1 MITKKKILERK
12 RPRRELSAQMST
24 DKQENR
30 KSAHLSQS
38 LSKVPHVAVP
48 SLLRCS
54 VSCNWIIR
62 GRGLAFI
69 LMEHVS
75 VGRRFLAQ
83 KQRLWERVRCMKYA
97 VAAEATSRGILK
109 WLPIAGLENGQR
121 ALELISISK

>member
-1 MITKKKILERK
+1 MITKKKRQERK
-12 RPRRELSAQMST
+12 RPRRDLSAQMST

-75 VGRRFLAQ
+75 VGRRFFSA
-83 KQRLWERVRCMKYA
+83 KAKVVGKGTMYDA
-97 VAAEATSRGILK
+97 
-109 WLPIAGLENGQR
+109 
-121 ALELISISK
+121 